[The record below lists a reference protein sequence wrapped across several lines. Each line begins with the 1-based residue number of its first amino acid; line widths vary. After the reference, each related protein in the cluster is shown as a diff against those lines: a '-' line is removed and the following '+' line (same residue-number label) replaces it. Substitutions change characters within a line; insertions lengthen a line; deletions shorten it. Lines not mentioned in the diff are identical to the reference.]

1 MKNLVATA
9 SLLTALA
16 VLPSCDLAM
25 QEDYTLKSTSSLP
38 EGVAYDGVTHTFF
51 ATAIN
56 GGQITRVTPLGQ
68 EIVFHSDAN
77 PNRSFGGAH
86 VDEDNRRLWVC
97 VVDVKTNPFPTS
109 QVWAFNIESKKRTH
123 VIALPPVSFCNDLV
137 TDDAGRVYVTDSANP
152 NIYRVDPATQS
163 FSVFLTSPTFNPI
176 QPGMPALNGIDLSPD
191 GDRLLAVTSF
201 PAGVY
206 SIPVA
211 NPQSFVAVQTSGD
224 PFAMP
229 GDPRFPGP
237 DGAEFLDDRLYVAYD
252 GGVQQLTFGDPDF
265 TQAAVATTTAV
276 RPSSVATVA
285 AEALIACRPT
295 QIRARG
301 GRPCSSSEGTSHSDP
316 YPGEASRHAAQVAGI
331 PPSRLG

>member
-1 MKNLVATA
+1 MNKLAAVNLVPSLFA
-9 SLLTALA
+9 SLVSLGSL
-16 VLPSCDLAM
+16 VMLPSCDVPL
-25 QEDYTLKSTSSLP
+25 QEVYPLQSETSLP
-38 EGVAYDGVTHTFF
+38 EGVAYDTVTHTFF

-56 GGQITRVTPLGQ
+56 GGKITRVTPLGQ

-276 RPSSVATVA
+276 PTGLTSLTVA
-285 AEALIACRPT
+285 EGQLYAID
-295 QIRARG
+295 
-301 GRPCSSSEGTSHSDP
+301 SEVFRVLYTNQPPELPFTILHVDLGLFD
-316 YPGEASRHAAQVAGI
+316 AQ
-331 PPSRLG
+331 